1 MDNNN
6 FDVNETVDL
15 VNKLHKISE
24 KVTQDANQYQARYD
38 VFKEQFKAYCE
49 ANNIDYT
56 QFKSISE
63 IKQFLNEQMTTLVK
77 NLTDRN
83 NVVQSIINLANQNDW
98 TSVAKALG
106 IPAEDSSQ
114 NIEENNN
121 SDSPSVNSSVA
132 NTQDIPDTNSILN
145 TMFGAPQ
152 EKKLVDVPMVSED
165 GNVVDSVAPTMPST
179 PDDDGVEEV
188 DIPDDSGSFYGDV
201 KPIPQTKDVVDDSV
215 YTDDNTS
222 PNSTTSNDDNSNGSQ
237 VPLVW

>member
-63 IKQFLNEQMTTLVK
+63 IKQFLNEQTTTLIK

-179 PDDDGVEEV
+179 PDDDGAEEV

-222 PNSTTSNDDNSNGSQ
+222 PNSTTSNADNSNGSQ

>member
-63 IKQFLNEQMTTLVK
+63 IKQFLNEQTTTLVK

-132 NTQDIPDTNSILN
+132 NAQDIPDTNSILN

-179 PDDDGVEEV
+179 PDDDGAEEV

-201 KPIPQTKDVVDDSV
+201 KPIPQTKDLVDDSV

>member
-6 FDVNETVDL
+6 FDVNKTVDL

-63 IKQFLNEQMTTLVK
+63 IKQFLNEQTTTLVK

-114 NIEENNN
+114 NIEENDN
-121 SDSPSVNSSVA
+121 SDSPSVNSPVV
-132 NTQDIPDTNSILN
+132 NNQDTPDTNSILN
-145 TMFGAPQ
+145 AMFGTPQ

-179 PDDDGVEEV
+179 PDDDGAEEV

-222 PNSTTSNDDNSNGSQ
+222 SNSSTSNDDNSNGSQ